1 MTWKEPSMV
10 QRGGRCPRVLPVREQ
25 DAVIRRVLEQ
35 RLEAILPAAM
45 RENGFDM
52 WIILCQEDDF
62 DPIFETMMP
71 MNTWCPILQILV
83 FYDRGEGAEIER
95 INLSMTKT
103 RGLFDEPW
111 SGQRFEEQWALL
123 HSIVEERD
131 PQHIGINIGS
141 VQWAAGGLTHNL
153 YRQLVAALPE
163 MYVSRL
169 ESAEPMCTRWAAT
182 LSDAELGLYQHVADV
197 AHHLIAKCYSR
208 ETIVPG
214 LTTTTDLEWAYWQ
227 YAADLGLQ
235 PSFKPFFNIV
245 RSPAMKQVFAQDDSV
260 IRPGDLIHCD
270 VGISYLRLISDNQ
283 EWCYVL
289 QPGEE
294 DAPLGAR
301 RLMDQVHRLQDI
313 FMDEFKP
320 GLTGNEMLAN
330 ILARARREGV
340 PNPKVYSHS
349 LGLFLHEPGPLIGL
363 PWEQKNCDGRGDVRL
378 TANNAFTMELRAAD
392 AIPEW
397 GPEMV
402 SLSLEEDVV
411 FTNEGCRLIDGR
423 QTEFFLV

>member
-1 MTWKEPSMV
+1 MAWKESTMV
-10 QRGGRCPRVLPVREQ
+10 QRGGKFPRVLPVREQ
-25 DAVIRRVLEQ
+25 SAVIRQALEQ
-35 RLEAILPAAM
+35 RLDTVLPAAM

-52 WIILCQEDDF
+52 WVILCQEDDL

-71 MNTWCPILQILV
+71 MDTWCPILQILI
-83 FYDRGEGAEIER
+83 FYDCGEDAGIER

-111 SGQRFEEQWALL
+111 SGHRSEEQWSLL
-123 HSIVEERD
+123 SQIIAERG
-131 PQHIGINIGS
+131 PQRIGINIGA

-163 MYVSRL
+163 TYVRRL
-169 ESAEPMCTRWAAT
+169 ESAEPVCTLWAAT
-182 LSDAELGLYQHVADV
+182 LSTAEIGLYPHVADL
-197 AHHLIAKCYSR
+197 AHHLIAGCYSR

-214 LTTTTDLEWAYWQ
+214 LTTPADLEWAYWQ
-227 YAADLGLQ
+227 HAADLGLQ
-235 PSFKPFFNIV
+235 PSFKPFFNVV
-245 RSPAMKQVFAQDDSV
+245 RSPAMKETYGGDDPA

-270 VGISYLRLISDNQ
+270 VGISYLRLTSDNQ
-283 EWCYVL
+283 EWCYIL
-289 QPGEE
+289 RPGEKA
-294 DAPLGAR
+294 APEGLR
-301 RLMDQVHRLQDI
+301 CLMDQVHRLQDI
-313 FMDEFKP
+313 FMDEFRV
-320 GLTGNEMLAN
+320 GLTGNDILSN

-340 PNPKVYSHS
+340 PNPKVYSHA

-363 PWEQKNCDGRGDVRL
+363 PWEQARCEGRGDVSL
-378 TANNAFTMELRAAD
+378 TANSAFTMELSAAD

-397 GPEMV
+397 GPEVV

-411 FTNEGCRLIDGR
+411 FTNDGCRLIDGR